1 MSLVFVGH
9 PKETDLALF
18 AGGELGPLARWRIE
32 RHLQRCE
39 WCRETVADFFHLQGD
54 LAELAEL
61 PSLDWDEMAH
71 QIRERLEEPAPLGE
85 DLVTEA
91 SVAESPVQAP
101 VRPLVWRL
109 GFAMAAVVSVAVVV
123 YQIPRRPEPN
133 MVAEPMAELSH
144 AMPRRAVPAEE
155 ALRGSV
161 ESRTELEASLKAA
174 DEADLAESVGVSD
187 RGGVS
192 LGAALVSESDSRSG
206 RRSDTRELIGAG
218 EQLEVK
224 EESAGA
230 RARTLPGDRA
240 RPTVPGPAEQVA
252 AYDRA
257 PAAAP
262 RQKSEQSAEL
272 RSEGSAVSSDETA
285 GQTMLADAIGP
296 VGANERQLRKAPSP
310 RRAFSSP
317 GMTVTG
323 GLSIVPAS
331 FGEADVEVGVSAD
344 GWLRF
349 RTVDSTTGNI
359 TITHVYAQ

>member
-1 MSLVFVGH
+1 MSLLFVGH

-61 PSLDWDEMAH
+61 PSLDWDGMAH
-71 QIRERLEEPAPLGE
+71 QIRERLEEPVPLGE

-91 SVAESPVQAP
+91 SVAESPVRAP

-123 YQIPRRPEPN
+123 YQIPQRPESN
-133 MVAEPMAELSH
+133 MVLEPLAELSQ
-144 AMPRRAVPAEE
+144 AMPSGSVPVEE

-161 ESRTELEASLKAA
+161 ESRSELEAALKAD
-174 DEADLAESVGVSD
+174 DEGDIAESGGVSD

-192 LGAALVSESDSRSG
+192 VGAALVSESDSGSG

-218 EQLEVK
+218 ERLEVK

-230 RARTLPGDRA
+230 RAQTLPGDRA

-252 AYDRA
+252 ADYFA

-262 RQKSEQSAEL
+262 REKSGKSSEL
-272 RSEGSAVSSDETA
+272 RREGSAVSADKPA
-285 GQTMLADAIGP
+285 RQTLLADAIAP
-296 VGANERQLRKAPSP
+296 VGANQRQLRKAPSP
-310 RRAFSSP
+310 RRGFSSP

-349 RTVDSTTGNI
+349 RTVDSATGNI

>member
-1 MSLVFVGH
+1 MSLLFVGH

-39 WCRETVADFFHLQGD
+39 WCRDTVADFFHLQGD

-61 PSLDWDEMAH
+61 PSLDWDGMAH
-71 QIRERLEEPAPLGE
+71 QIRERLEESAPAGADPI
-85 DLVTEA
+85 TEA
-91 SVAESPVQAP
+91 PVAESPRHAP

-133 MVAEPMAELSH
+133 MALEPLAELSQ

-155 ALRGSV
+155 ALRGTV
-161 ESRTELEASLKAA
+161 ESRSELEAALKAD
-174 DEADLAESVGVSD
+174 DETDIAESVG
-187 RGGVS
+187 GGVS
-192 LGAALVSESDSRSG
+192 VGAALVSESDSRSG
-206 RRSDTRELIGAG
+206 RRSDIREMGGAG
-218 EQLEVK
+218 ERLEAK
-224 EESAGA
+224 EESAGE
-230 RARTLPGDRA
+230 RARTLPGDTA
-240 RPTVPGPAEQVA
+240 RPTVSGPAEQVA
-252 AYDRA
+252 ADYRA

-262 RQKSEQSAEL
+262 RQKSGKSAEL
-272 RSEGSAVSSDETA
+272 RREGSAVSSDKPA
-285 GQTMLADAIGP
+285 RQMLLADAIAP
-296 VGANERQLRKAPSP
+296 VGANERRLRKAPSP

-331 FGEADVEVGVSAD
+331 FGGADVEVGVTAD

-349 RTVDSTTGNI
+349 RTVDSATGNI